1 MAEKSKEK
9 ITDESEVSTTEL
21 AAILGVSAR
30 RIQQMAQDGTLP
42 TIRRGSFALCK
53 SVQRYISFLGKD
65 KLSEEEEKLEKV
77 RRQSEVTL
85 KASKAQI
92 AKLEASELQ
101 GKMHRSEDVA
111 AMTEDLI
118 FTIRAALVA
127 LPGRLAVD
135 VVSAETAAEASDII
149 RKEVYK
155 VMKELAA
162 YHYNPK
168 KYEERVRDR
177 KDWDITESDI
187 YDE

>member
-1 MAEKSKEK
+1 MAEKNSGN
-9 ITDESEVSTTEL
+9 ITDTTEVNTTEL
-21 AAILGVSAR
+21 ASILGITAR

-42 TIRRGSFALCK
+42 TVRRGKFELCK
-53 SVQRYISFLGKD
+53 SVQRYISFLGKN
-65 KLSEEEEKLEKV
+65 KLSEEDEKLEKV

-118 FTIRAALVA
+118 YTIRAALVA

-135 VVSAETAAEASDII
+135 VADTKTAAEASEVI

-155 VMKELAA
+155 TMKELSE
-162 YHYNPK
+162 YRYSPK

-177 KDWDITESDI
+177 QNWEKSESDI
-187 YDE
+187 DDE

>member
-1 MAEKSKEK
+1 MAGKGKEK
-9 ITDESEVSTTEL
+9 ITDTTEVSTTEL
-21 AAILGVSAR
+21 ATILGLSAR

-42 TIRRGSFALCK
+42 TIRRGSFELCK
-53 SVQRYISFLGKD
+53 SVQRYISFQGKD
-65 KLSEEEEKLEKV
+65 ILSEEEEKLEKA

-118 FTIRAALVA
+118 YTIRAALVA

-135 VVSAETAAEASDII
+135 VVTAETAAEVSEII
-149 RKEVYK
+149 KKEIYK
-155 VMKELAA
+155 IMQELSE

-168 KYEERVRDR
+168 RYEERVRER
-177 KDWDITESDI
+177 RDWDTLESDI
-187 YDE
+187 DDG

>member
-1 MAEKSKEK
+1 MADK
-9 ITDESEVSTTEL
+9 ITINTEVSTTEL
-21 AAILGVSAR
+21 ASILGLTGR
-30 RIQQMAQDGTLP
+30 RIRQLAEDGVIDKVKDGRFNL
-42 TIRRGSFALCK
+42 SK
-53 SVQRYISFLGKD
+53 SVQGYISLQRKD

-92 AKLEASELQ
+92 AKLEAAELQ

-118 FTIRAALVA
+118 YTIRAAIVA
-127 LPGRLAVD
+127 LPGRLAMD
-135 VVSAETAAEASDII
+135 VVTAETAAEASEII

-162 YHYNPK
+162 YRYNPK

-177 KDWDITESDI
+177 KDWDIVESDI
-187 YDE
+187 NDE

>member
-21 AAILGVSAR
+21 ATILGVSAR

-65 KLSEEEEKLEKV
+65 KLSEDEEKLEKV

-92 AKLEASELQ
+92 AKLEAAELQ

-111 AMTEDLI
+111 DMTEDLI
-118 FTIRAALVA
+118 YAIRGMLVA

-135 VVSAETAAEASDII
+135 TAAVDTPAEASEII

-155 VMKELAA
+155 IMSELSE
-162 YHYNPK
+162 YKYDPK
-168 KYEERVRDR
+168 KYEERVRER
-177 KDWDITESDI
+177 KAWDVSESDI
-187 YDE
+187 DDE